1 MTDVDVDLFVATR
14 RSLHGIAEQL
24 MAGPQH
30 RQSGT
35 IRLGV
40 VDGGIETVKAPAMR
54 LDADSLQQ
62 GNATV
67 ALDGITIAAIAG
79 EFGIQAGAPEG
90 VYADTADVESDEPL
104 VVDPARARRLIDAYE
119 LGRDAMQEFQPDEM
133 PVLWPEHF
141 DLGIQWGQVNYG
153 LSGGDSFHPT
163 PYAYVGPWTQREG
176 EFWNAPFGAVLA
188 VNPETELDAL
198 VTFLHRGEELTRD

>member
-1 MTDVDVDLFVATR
+1 MNDVNDDLFVATR
-14 RSLHGIAEQL
+14 RSLHGVAEQL

-40 VDGGIETVKAPAMR
+40 IDGGVETVKAPAMR
-54 LDADSLQQ
+54 LDPDSLQQ

-67 ALDGITIAAIAG
+67 TLHDATIAAIAG

-90 VYADTADVESDEPL
+90 VYADTADVEPDELL
-104 VVDPARARRLIDAYE
+104 VVDPACARRLIDAYE
-119 LGRDAMQEFQPDEM
+119 LGRDAMQEFQPDEA

-141 DLGIQWGQVNYG
+141 DLGIQWGHVNYG

-176 EFWNAPFGAVLA
+176 EFWNASFGAVLA
-188 VNPETELDAL
+188 VNEDTDVDAL
-198 VTFLHRGEELTRD
+198 VAFLRRGEELTRD